1 MKRVFYTAF
10 LTAGLFMFS
19 SNVQAQTTEATDNKT
34 ETKKE
39 AQKPISQT
47 QSDPMK
53 EAARNMEKAAESI
66 QRSADKIKIVIED
79 RADRIAKTS
88 QPAIESFLVASS
100 NLIEKIAVELEKM
113 ANEKPVKKSSQ

>member
-39 AQKPISQT
+39 VEKPISQT

-53 EAARNMEKAAESI
+53 EAGRNMEKAAESI

-113 ANEKPVKKSSQ
+113 VNEKPVKKSSQ